1 LDASGDRTAPVD
13 RVTEI
18 RAGIEAARAR
28 VVGTVNAL
36 RLKADVPARLGDAV
50 GAAASTFTA
59 HLIDRMTASEGDGWT
74 PDQGPGGERGAAPGP
89 PLGPSSVQEEMM
101 TMSERENQGGDGEI
115 AVCHVCGKKYASQ
128 ELLSEHLMEEH
139 ADDD

>member
-1 LDASGDRTAPVD
+1 LDSSGDRTAPAD

-50 GAAASTFTA
+50 GTAASTFTA
-59 HLIDRMTASEGDGWT
+59 HVIDRMTASEGDGWT
-74 PDQGPGGERGAAPGP
+74 PDQASGGERGAAPGP
-89 PLGPSSVQEEMM
+89 PVGLSSVQEEM
-101 TMSERENQGGDGEI
+101 MSERENQGGDGEI

-128 ELLSEHLMEEH
+128 ELLSQHLMEEH